1 MGDSWEIAG
10 VFQVY
15 LQTTFALK
23 AALMFVRIVWGEKD
37 WVKVPLILAIHVVG
51 EDPGSCESPYAV
63 ARAGGRGVFNSSSRI
78 ESHGSSRCCCCSTS
92 RCSHAVSARS
102 TSGEM
107 TDDACFCDEPRRS
120 CAAFLAF
127 LADSWESCG
136 SFRRTA
142 SFCGMCWLGVCAI
155 VYITF
160 RDTIGE
166 RPRHAAH
173 CCFRPAAPHCRASP
187 RS

>member
-1 MGDSWEIAG
+1 MGDRGCFPGLPPDHLRPEGCAD
-10 VFQVY
+10 
-15 LQTTFALK
+15 
-23 AALMFVRIVWGEKD
+23 VR
-37 WVKVPLILAIHVVG
+37 PNRVG
-51 EDPGSCESPYAV
+51 REGLGQSPAHPGDPRGRRRPGFM
-63 ARAGGRGVFNSSSRI
+63 RIPIRRGQGGGRGVFNSSSRI